1 MSAEFV
7 LVNAPLT
14 ALFITRGLGSAG
26 CHAESAIVYRSV
38 TRYINV
44 KFAAD
49 QPDLSNG
56 PEEAQNMP

>member
-26 CHAESAIVYRSV
+26 CHAELAIGYYRSV
-38 TRYINV
+38 TRYINF

-56 PEEAQNMP
+56 PEAQNMP

>member
-26 CHAESAIVYRSV
+26 CHAELAIGYRSV
-38 TRYINV
+38 TRDINF
-44 KFAAD
+44 KYAAD

-56 PEEAQNMP
+56 PEAQNMP